1 MKKDYS
7 EYKTS
12 AEEHYDTLRQSNE
25 YIEYSYFD
33 NKVSYSIDNK
43 KTFYIT
49 VDYSKEDDFAGY
61 INDDDEDT
69 ALRDIDKNDN
79 DFNKLSS
86 KYKIQ
91 RLDYR
96 DKKIPLNNVLSGCS
110 IEMSVGEGILDFI
123 YANFDQPFYM
133 AINFYLTFRDLLESE
148 FGRLLPN
155 IKTKKPPRKIKSKEH
170 EEAILYR
177 YYKHTCYLAK
187 EMSYSSLYSAVCP
200 PVFINYDKNDYQL
213 AFNLYFG
220 YLKTL
225 QKEYLEL
232 IEFCFDEEFY
242 PNALGSL
249 TPAERFFVY
258 RELKELPL
266 EINRKEEFSLS
277 IEDNT
282 IDIEKESLQEL
293 SNKFDVDL
301 SELIDIIQD
310 HKSVSVSYQVSS
322 IRDMLELEFTKM
334 LEQDI
339 RFRKCKRCGKYFIM
353 KGNYDTNYCD
363 RIAKGETKN
372 CQDIMAMEKYKQ
384 KTADNPAINIYNK
397 YYKRYSA
404 RVKVH
409 TILEDDFKKW
419 KYQAVTKRDEC
430 MDGKITE
437 DEFIKWMESCFPNR
451 NRKH

>member
-7 EYKTS
+7 EYKS
-12 AEEHYDTLRQSNE
+12 NSEENYENLRQSNE

-33 NKVSYSIDNK
+33 NKVSYSTDNK
-43 KTFYIT
+43 KTFHIT

-61 INDDDEDT
+61 VNDDDEDT
-69 ALRDIDKNDN
+69 VLRDIDKNDN
-79 DFNKLSS
+79 DFNQLNS
-86 KYKIQ
+86 KYKIK
-91 RLDYR
+91 RTYCR
-96 DKKIPLNNVLSGCS
+96 DNKIPLNNVLSGCS

-123 YANFDQPFYM
+123 YADFDRPFYM
-133 AINFYLTFRDLLESE
+133 AINFYLTFRDLLEAE

-242 PNALGSL
+242 PYALGNL

-277 IEDNT
+277 IEGNT
-282 IDIEKESLQEL
+282 IDIEKENLQEL
-293 SNKFDVDL
+293 SNIFDIDL

-419 KYQAVTKRDEC
+419 KYQAITKRDEC
-430 MDGKITE
+430 MDCKITE